1 VNLEDKLGSS
11 HETQP
16 GTLMG
21 TGYSVTHY
29 RLSPICMAVRF
40 ALGAC
45 VAAAGAFC
53 VNCCFAGNFVTGN
66 FGVVAAHAAVVLIG
80 LCMILDALVARLS
93 LDEDAI
99 EIRRLNGTVVL
110 WRKHEDEARA
120 KSEPEIQRW
129 RNTLSLNASEIART
143 DWVAPRQS
151 SVWLLVPIVVAAE
164 AAFNPPFHLPNEALE
179 FRLALETAAVFCA
192 ALSISVVRA
201 RLAGAGALSGL
212 NTICASAVVLL
223 YLFGAASLVN
233 AAYDRSLPIMHR
245 VTVAGTHYE
254 TRYFKLTRNL
264 PHRVFY
270 LRLAPWSEQP
280 GGSDLEVPAAV
291 YNSFRA
297 GDSVCIELHPGR
309 LGFPWYTDAPKCS
322 S

>member
-1 VNLEDKLGSS
+1 VKLEDKLGSS
-11 HETQP
+11 QETPP
-16 GTLMG
+16 GTLTG
-21 TGYSVTHY
+21 TGYSVARY
-29 RLSPICMAVRF
+29 RLTPRCMAVRF

-45 VAAAGAFC
+45 VAGAGAFC
-53 VNCCFAGNFVTGN
+53 VNCCFKGNFVTGN
-66 FGVVAAHAAVVLIG
+66 FGGAAAHAVVVLIG

-99 EIRRLNGTVVL
+99 EIRRLNGTAVL
-110 WRKHEDEARA
+110 WRKREEEARA

-129 RNTLSLNASEIART
+129 RNTLSLNASEIVRT
-143 DWVAPRQS
+143 DWVAPQQS
-151 SVWLLVPIVVAAE
+151 SVWLLVPIFVAAE
-164 AAFNPPFHLPNEALE
+164 AAFNPPFRLPNEAQE

-192 ALSISVVRA
+192 ALSISVLRA
-201 RLAGAGALSGL
+201 RLARDGALSGL
-212 NTICASAVVLL
+212 NTICASAVALL

-233 AAYDRSLPIMHR
+233 AAYDHSRPTMHR

-254 TRYFKLTRNL
+254 TRYFTLRRNL
-264 PHRVFY
+264 PYRVYY

-291 YNSFRA
+291 YKSFHA
-297 GDSVCIELHPGR
+297 GDSVCIKLHAGR
-309 LGFPWYTDAPKCS
+309 LGVHWYTDAPKCS